1 MSFCWKRAI
10 SSWSAG
16 VLPWVASTTSTAQSA
31 RLRACFVFFT
41 RSSPRAPS
49 SSKPGVSMMTT
60 GPMGSSSMDFITGS
74 VVVPFTSETTESSWL
89 VKALTT
95 LDLPA
100 FLRPKKPMCTLS
112 AEGVLFRLM
121 CIPPCP
127 VPGLSIRGPWP
138 DRTSRLLAFHL
149 FKGGRVWDSVPRP

>member
-1 MSFCWKRAI
+1 
-10 SSWSAG
+10 
-16 VLPWVASTTSTAQSA
+16 
-31 RLRACFVFFT
+31 
-41 RSSPRAPS
+41 
-49 SSKPGVSMMTT
+49 MMTT

-121 CIPPCP
+121 VAVPPFT
-127 VPGLSIRGPWP
+127 GRIEMYLSFR
-138 DRTSRLLAFHL
+138 SSL
-149 FKGGRVWDSVPRP
+149 FQKACGGAGATPLRS